1 MNYFWTFSI
10 IFILV
15 FFHGQA
21 INSRPIVP
29 LIEVKTSTH
38 YKKTTYDSNQEWR
51 FIWSDD
57 VSKVY
62 LEENS
67 KKAYKKIIT
76 LEAMTD
82 YIETSPQWNNFSKKT
97 NGLSEI
103 EKVAFDCS
111 NKKYRSLGGSWFE
124 GHLAKGLIKSIYF
137 EKESWSDIPLYYQ
150 KLYEIVCD
158 QASNQHQEKQ

>member
-1 MNYFWTFSI
+1 MTYFGPLSL

-21 INSRPIVP
+21 INAQPIFS
-29 LIEVKTSTH
+29 LTEVKTSA
-38 YKKTTYDSNQEWR
+38 YYQKTIYDRNQEWR

-62 LEENS
+62 LKENS
-67 KKAYKKIIT
+67 KNTYKTSIT

-82 YIETSPQWNNFSKKT
+82 YIETSPQWGNFSKKT
-97 NGLSEI
+97 NGLSEV
-103 EKVAFDCS
+103 EKVSFDCS

-124 GHLAKGLIKSIYF
+124 GHLAKGLIKSTYI
-137 EKESWSDIPLYYQ
+137 EKENWSDIPLFYQ

-158 QASNQHQEKQ
+158 QSIYQHQEKP